1 MTLKFRTT
9 HVLVVAGLA
18 ATALTGCLDKGGI
31 QQQAAATPQAV
42 QVVVQQVELSDAI
55 IRTDA
60 PGRATAYQTA
70 EVRPQVSGILQK
82 RLFEEGAMVK
92 EGQSLYRIDPA
103 LYKAQVASAKASL
116 LQARANLAS
125 TKADAKRSAELV
137 KVNAVSRSA
146 DDQAQA
152 AYKVA
157 IANVE
162 AAKAALATAQI
173 NLDYTEVRS
182 PITGRVSLSE
192 VTPGALTV
200 VQQLDP
206 IYVDVTQS
214 FDELSRLREQ
224 AAKGMLK
231 VNKDGSADVQLI
243 LDGDKTY
250 KHLGRL
256 TFKDALVDESTGTV
270 RVRAVFDNPDGD
282 LLPGMFV
289 RARLVDGVRENV
301 IKIDQRATMRRTT
314 GDPYVYVVNAENKVE
329 SRDVV
334 IGGTEGNNWIINK
347 GLKDGDKVIVEG
359 LQRVRPGALVQYTV
373 AGEKPAAAPTQAA
386 K

>member
-18 ATALTGCLDKGGI
+18 ATALTGCLDKGGN

-182 PITGRVSLSE
+182 PAL
-192 VTPGALTV
+192 VTANQTSRLTV

-334 IGGTEGNNWIINK
+334 IGGTEGTNWIINK

>member
-1 MTLKFRTT
+1 MT
-9 HVLVVAGLA
+9 AN
-18 ATALTGCLDKGGI
+18 
-31 QQQAAATPQAV
+31 
-42 QVVVQQVELSDAI
+42 
-55 IRTDA
+55 
-60 PGRATAYQTA
+60 QT
-70 EVRPQVSGILQK
+70 
-82 RLFEEGAMVK
+82 
-92 EGQSLYRIDPA
+92 
-103 LYKAQVASAKASL
+103 
-116 LQARANLAS
+116 
-125 TKADAKRSAELV
+125 
-137 KVNAVSRSA
+137 SR
-146 DDQAQA
+146 
-152 AYKVA
+152 
-157 IANVE
+157 
-162 AAKAALATAQI
+162 
-173 NLDYTEVRS
+173 
-182 PITGRVSLSE
+182 
-192 VTPGALTV
+192 LTV

-224 AAKGMLK
+224 AAKGQLK

-334 IGGTEGNNWIINK
+334 IGGTEGTNWIINK
-347 GLKDGDKVIVEG
+347 GLKNGDKVIVEG
-359 LQRVRPGALVQYTV
+359 LQRVRPGALVQYTL
-373 AGEKPAAAPTQAA
+373 AGEKPAAAPAQAA